1 MEKKKKGEIE
11 GKVLGTSPYLNRLS
25 LLTLGVTGTESE
37 DGNGMIDTYTKSHRW
52 LRLSGEIS
60 TTVSA
65 SQCSLPFGVVLFL
78 KIKKQKNLK
87 KAAFGSFISNRMY
100 YEKNFSPS
108 KVMLHNRIPLLDD

>member
-1 MEKKKKGEIE
+1 MVIYYGKEKKGEIE

-78 KIKKQKNLK
+78 KIRKQKNLK
-87 KAAFGSFISNRMY
+87 KSSIWKFHF
-100 YEKNFSPS
+100 K
-108 KVMLHNRIPLLDD
+108 